1 MASETLSSSPTS
13 VGDLPAL
20 FLECDGK
27 RDDSIRSL
35 AELVEV
41 MPAAVRERKVKGIE
55 PGAPNDPICMLFR
68 YVTSSIPVPSIPRN
82 TLASNPILIHVHVML
97 LMLYRRARLTRK
109 DWQDFA
115 FFDKDRSYTRNLIAT
130 DYETYTLLLLCWN
143 PGQESPIHD
152 HPCDGCWMQVLEG
165 DVRECRYDEELHCI
179 SDATSHEGELGYIT
193 DSMGYHKVGNPTN
206 EPSVT
211 LHMYA
216 PPIQTCRVWNA
227 EAPQKCKSAT
237 SSHYSEYGRVV

>member
-13 VGDLPAL
+13 VGNLPAL
-20 FLECDGK
+20 FLERGGK
-27 RDDSIRSL
+27 HDDSIRSL
-35 AELVEV
+35 ADLLEA
-41 MPAAVRERKVKGIE
+41 MPAAVRERKVKDIE

-68 YVTSSIPVPSIPRN
+68 
-82 TLASNPILIHVHVML
+82 
-97 LMLYRRARLTRK
+97 RARLTRK
-109 DWQDFA
+109 DWQEFA
-115 FFDKDRSYTRNLIAT
+115 FFDKDRPYTRNLIAT

-179 SDATSHEGELGYIT
+179 SDETFHEGELGYIT

-211 LHMYA
+211 LHLYA
-216 PPIQTCRVWNA
+216 PPIQTCRVWN
-227 EAPQKCKSAT
+227 EDAPQKCKSAT
-237 SSHYSEYGRVV
+237 ACNYSEYGRVI